1 MNCVHIFKNGDMD
14 EYIIKDTSINNSI
27 ECSHLQSIS
36 KSQGEGELKLLYKW
50 SSDDNLIQCFGW
62 YDGDNAFENNHT
74 LPPGGIS
81 TFLDE
86 DSSEITLY
94 GDIFLVLYN
103 DKSIINFTISDYA
116 AFHDFIYDS
125 VDDLNCSDDETI
137 NSEEEKVEY
146 EDDTNELT
154 DEEYEESFEN
164 IEELDYDNN
173 EY

>member
-1 MNCVHIFKNGDMD
+1 M
-14 EYIIKDTSINNSI
+14 
-27 ECSHLQSIS
+27 
-36 KSQGEGELKLLYKW
+36 
-50 SSDDNLIQCFGW
+50 
-62 YDGDNAFENNHT
+62 
-74 LPPGGIS
+74 
-81 TFLDE
+81 
-86 DSSEITLY
+86 Y